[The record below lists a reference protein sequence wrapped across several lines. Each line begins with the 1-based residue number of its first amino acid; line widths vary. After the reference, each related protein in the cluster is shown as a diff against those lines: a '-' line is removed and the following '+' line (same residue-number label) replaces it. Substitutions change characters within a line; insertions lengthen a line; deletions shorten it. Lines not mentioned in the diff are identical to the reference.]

1 MVITLDKVSF
11 KYIERFLLKDVTVS
25 FTDSDK
31 VGIVGVNGT
40 GKSTLLKLICELEK
54 PNSGEIIKSGNMI
67 INYLDQNPKFNPELK
82 ILECMNGLSTKDH
95 PVKDYEVRSILTK
108 LKLTDFD
115 RVVGNLSGGEVKRL
129 ALARVLVGYSDIIIL
144 DEPTNHLDNDMIT
157 WLEKYLTKWNKGL
170 IMVTHDRYFLERVC
184 NRMVEVEF
192 GNIYSYQANYSKFLE
207 LKAER
212 MTQEF
217 HAQKKLKSILKH
229 ELEWVRKSPQAR
241 TTKSKSRIDRFNKLN
256 EIEFKSHDTFEMNSI
271 KTRIGKKL
279 IEIYNGSKAYGEKT
293 LFTNFDF
300 MLNKSDI
307 VGFVGD
313 NGAGKTTLFK
323 IIMGEETLDSGEIIL
338 GETLRI
344 GYFSQNM
351 ELIDPEIRVMDYI
364 KDKNEII
371 ETIDGTMSAKSLL
384 ETFMF
389 DSTMQYSKVKMLSG
403 GEKRRLQLLSVL
415 MTNPNVLILDE
426 PTNDLDIY
434 TLEILEDYLERFHG
448 PVLVVSHDRYFLD
461 KVCNR
466 LCIFEDGII
475 RESIKSFSEFLE
487 EERKTLSTPKKV
499 VSRVQ
504 KVQMPT
510 KERNEL
516 NALPELIEDLENKIN
531 DLTAKESEFTSSY
544 IKLME
549 ILDEKKKYQEEL
561 DEKMLRYFELL
572 EKKESY
578 N

>member
-1 MVITLDKVSF
+1 
-11 KYIERFLLKDVTVS
+11 
-25 FTDSDK
+25 
-31 VGIVGVNGT
+31 
-40 GKSTLLKLICELEK
+40 
-54 PNSGEIIKSGNMI
+54 
-67 INYLDQNPKFNPELK
+67 
-82 ILECMNGLSTKDH
+82 
-95 PVKDYEVRSILTK
+95 
-108 LKLTDFD
+108 
-115 RVVGNLSGGEVKRL
+115 
-129 ALARVLVGYSDIIIL
+129 
-144 DEPTNHLDNDMIT
+144 
-157 WLEKYLTKWNKGL
+157 
-170 IMVTHDRYFLERVC
+170 
-184 NRMVEVEF
+184 
-192 GNIYSYQANYSKFLE
+192 
-207 LKAER
+207 
-212 MTQEF
+212 
-217 HAQKKLKSILKH
+217 
-229 ELEWVRKSPQAR
+229 
-241 TTKSKSRIDRFNKLN
+241 
-256 EIEFKSHDTFEMNSI
+256 
-271 KTRIGKKL
+271 
-279 IEIYNGSKAYGEKT
+279 
-293 LFTNFDF
+293 
-300 MLNKSDI
+300 
-307 VGFVGD
+307 
-313 NGAGKTTLFK
+313 
-323 IIMGEETLDSGEIIL
+323 MGEETLDSGEIIL
-338 GETLRI
+338 GETLKI

-389 DSTMQYSKVKMLSG
+389 DSNMQYSKVKMLSG

-487 EERKTLSTPKKV
+487 EEKKSLMAPKKT

-516 NALPELIEDLENKIN
+516 NSLPELIEDLENKIN

-549 ILDEKKKYQEEL
+549 ILNEKKKYQEEL